1 MAKLIKCAGC
11 GEEIS
16 KNAKSCPHCGEP
28 KEESTSLLTWIIVFA
43 IGFFIFGSIFKN
55 TDSPSSSMSNTEIK
69 AQQEKAKDLKY
80 FAQSKKI
87 IIQDI
92 NHKIQN
98 KQYYEVIKI
107 TTKYPI
113 FRGKSKDIS
122 KIHTEVVALLA
133 KEKIEKQKKHKK
145 EILQQLKSIPSSE
158 YTKNKQLYQTLL
170 NYEPNNKKYK
180 EKVEFYSNKLK
191 IATQKEKIKLAIFGE
206 KPTQSSWDGS
216 YYAVETYL
224 KRVAR
229 DPDSVK
235 ISNCTQVYEGKE
247 GWLVGCEWR
256 GKNGFGGMNATVNW
270 FTIRQNKVILMEKAS
285 AYKLN

>member
-28 KEESTSLLTWIIVFA
+28 KAKPTSLLTWLVLILFII
-43 IGFFIFGSIFKN
+43 GIFGSMSSN
-55 TDSPSSSMSNTEIK
+55 DNSSSSI
-69 AQQEKAKDLKY
+69 AKTT
-80 FAQSKKI
+80 AAVKKI
-87 IIQDI
+87 IPP
-92 NHKIQN
+92 K
-98 KQYYEVIKI
+98 KL
-107 TTKYPI
+107 TKA
-113 FRGKSKDIS
+113 
-122 KIHTEVVALLA
+122 E
-133 KEKIEKQKKHKK
+133 IEKTKK
-145 EILQQLKSIPSSE
+145 EILKQLKKIPSSKYE
-158 YTKNKQLYQTLL
+158 KNKNLYQKLL

-256 GKNGFGGMNATVNW
+256 GKNGFRGMNATVNW